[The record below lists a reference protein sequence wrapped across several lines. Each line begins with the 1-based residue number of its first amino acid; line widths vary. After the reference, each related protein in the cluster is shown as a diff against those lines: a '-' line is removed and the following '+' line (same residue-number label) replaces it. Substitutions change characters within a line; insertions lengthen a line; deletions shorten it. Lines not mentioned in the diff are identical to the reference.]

1 MTAPWEHSVRPDG
14 SPPVNGYGHA
24 VDSTGAM
31 VAVSGQVPVDG
42 DGNAVGQEDD
52 EYREAEKPPACFSVR
67 VAGLVRPDFRAE
79 ADALAAAPSAG

>member
-1 MTAPWEHSVRPDG
+1 MTGAMEHSVRPDG

-42 DGNAVGQEDD
+42 DGKEDA
-52 EYREAEKPPACFSVR
+52 EYQDAENPPACFSVR

-79 ADALAAAPSAG
+79 ADALAVTPSAG